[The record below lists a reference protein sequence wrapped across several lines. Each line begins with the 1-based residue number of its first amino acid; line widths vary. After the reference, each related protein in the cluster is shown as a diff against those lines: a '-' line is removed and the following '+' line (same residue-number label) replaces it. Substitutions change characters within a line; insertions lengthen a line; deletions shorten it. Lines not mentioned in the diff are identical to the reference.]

1 MKPTKHLSE
10 VFGEFDELIKT
21 VSEREATRI
30 LSDKYNIVYKSYS
43 GFEKTYKEQSLR
55 KKLIEYRVG
64 RLKQNPF
71 ENRDISDLIKD
82 DIEKSKQ
89 RGEEREL
96 KRKYDALIKLNE
108 ELEERYDAAL
118 KITQPV
124 DIFHIKPSKLEKNT
138 ATAIVLLSDWHV
150 EEKVDAETINGI
162 NEYNPQ
168 IAKSRAENVIKNS
181 LKLVNKEREHSE
193 IHDLVL
199 WLGGDF
205 ITGYIHPELEESNYM
220 TPIEAIMFVQS
231 LLSSALNF
239 YKQNGNFRRIIVP
252 CNIGNHGRI
261 HHKPRVSTANKNSYE
276 YMMYHQL
283 KNTHSDTEFVIPEG
297 MYTYLSLY
305 DRLFRFF
312 HGDHIKFQG
321 GIGGLTVPL
330 VKAIMR
336 ADMQNKAYYNFMGH
350 YHQLWEATNNTM
362 VNGSLIGYGTYAQR
376 IGANPEPPQ
385 QGLRIMDSKRG
396 LTAKFP
402 IFCD

>member
-1 MKPTKHLSE
+1 MKPKKQLFDIFSE
-10 VFGEFDELIKT
+10 FEEMIKNI
-21 VSEREATRI
+21 SEREAARS
-30 LSDKYNIVYKSYS
+30 LCEKYDVLYKSFGGHDRVY
-43 GFEKTYKEQSLR
+43 TEQSLR

-64 RLKQNPF
+64 KLKQNPY
-71 ENRDISDLIKD
+71 ESRDITDLIKN
-82 DIEKSKQ
+82 DISKSRERAEEK
-89 RGEEREL
+89 EL

-118 KITQPV
+118 RITQPV
-124 DIFHIKPSKLEKNT
+124 DVFHIKPSKLKKNS

-150 EEKVDAETINGI
+150 EERVDAETINGI
-162 NEYNPQ
+162 NEYNPE

-181 LKLVNKEREHSE
+181 LKLVNKEREHSDIE
-193 IHDLVL
+193 DLVL

-220 TPIEAIMFVQS
+220 SPIEAIMFVQS
-231 LLSSALNF
+231 LLLSALNF
-239 YKQNGNFRRIIVP
+239 YQESGNFKRIIVP

-261 HHKPRVSTANKNSYE
+261 HQKPRVSTANKNSYE

-283 KNTHSDTEFVIPEG
+283 KNANTKAEFIIPEG

-305 DRLFRFF
+305 DKLFRFC

-330 VKAIMR
+330 VKAMMR
-336 ADMQNKAYYNFMGH
+336 ADMQKKAYYNFMGH

-362 VNGSLIGYGTYAQR
+362 VNGSLIGYGAYAQK
-376 IGANPEPPQ
+376 IGASPEPPM